1 MSHSVDTSFSEPQ
14 LQSFYDPMVS
24 KSANPLSSSSAAAAA
39 TTSSSLNAV
48 ISCGSMFQ
56 FLKYLV
62 QKMTRT
68 AQNAQGQSTD
78 ILTQLSNL
86 LPTGT
91 FMLFQALATLTTNNG
106 DCGHTDKVVTAVMLV
121 ILGAICA
128 FSCFTDSYKAENGVV
143 YYGVVTTTGLW
154 NPCFVGSG
162 LANVSGAFYIG
173 DNAKYNLRV
182 FDFVNAMLS
191 VMAFA
196 ALTLLTA
203 PVTTCYYPHIPDSV
217 VKSLPILVGALIAIV
232 TPYAPPARNGF
243 GHAIPESATPTNSCS
258 TTTSLLHNSSTAS
271 TI

>member
-48 ISCGSMFQ
+48 ISCGCMFQ

-173 DNAKYNLRV
+173 DNAKYNLRYLFLFVCSRSAQRVQLQESCSPELRIQLLQV
-182 FDFVNAMLS
+182 FEVFCFVFLLS
-191 VMAFA
+191 IWE
-196 ALTLLTA
+196 LPLL
-203 PVTTCYYPHIPDSV
+203 PDAN
-217 VKSLPILVGALIAIV
+217 LV
-232 TPYAPPARNGF
+232 TPMIDR
-243 GHAIPESATPTNSCS
+243 
-258 TTTSLLHNSSTAS
+258 
-271 TI
+271 